1 MASKPLLLCLML
13 AVAAMVLTGCANTFD
28 APFRPQPGWALTSYT
43 IPLGAE
49 VQGQSMEDLTLE
61 QSQNYYVFLPWP
73 VQIDLAWHET
83 QPMGKDPHGSACREI
98 SYAEVEVLTVLGL
111 FGRYRINSYG
121 RAKDK

>member
-1 MASKPLLLCLML
+1 
-13 AVAAMVLTGCANTFD
+13 
-28 APFRPQPGWALTSYT
+28 
-43 IPLGAE
+43 
-49 VQGQSMEDLTLE
+49 MEDLTLE

-73 VQIDLAWHET
+73 VWFDLAWHET